1 MYQNLFG
8 LDEDMRK
15 HVKTKHGRVKSIMK
29 PQKSSQSK
37 IRNRYQCSVCF
48 NKFNKKETL
57 KAHVETVHDVK
68 KPFQCSLCPAKFGS
82 KEKKTKHLASNHAIT
97 KVFKETQNKN
107 QSESPEIKLIRATE
121 TRREYLL
128 PYGWKKI
135 GQKRSEI
142 STKRWDFYIF
152 SPSGKHFRSTPEIKR
167 YLEEN
172 PEVKCD
178 LDVTNT
184 FYPNEMKHSKYSK
197 NREKG
202 RSEKMLSKKVTKTKH
217 PKDQNSSNQ
226 DVSKMR
232 EKKKIALKNITC
244 QLKEE
249 EKEQEED
256 QSDKNIWEIN
266 PLAYQRKV
274 RDWEE
279 HGFLSCFLCHSMLMA
294 DL

>member
-57 KAHVETVHDVK
+57 KAHVETVHEVK
-68 KPFQCSLCPAKFGS
+68 KPFQCSFCPAKFGS
-82 KEKKTKHLASNHAIT
+82 EQWKTKHLASNHAIT

-121 TRREYLL
+121 NRREYLL
-128 PYGWKKI
+128 PYGWTKI
-135 GQKRSEI
+135 GHKRSEI
-142 STKRWDFYIF
+142 SKEKNRWDFYIF

-184 FYPNEMKHSKYSK
+184 FYPSEMKHSKSC
-197 NREKG
+197 EKG
-202 RSEKMLSKKVTKTKH
+202 RSEKLLAKKVTK
-217 PKDQNSSNQ
+217 PAKDISSLSNQ
-226 DVSKMR
+226 EVPKMR

-244 QLKEE
+244 QLAEE

-256 QSDKNIWEIN
+256 QSDKEIWEIN